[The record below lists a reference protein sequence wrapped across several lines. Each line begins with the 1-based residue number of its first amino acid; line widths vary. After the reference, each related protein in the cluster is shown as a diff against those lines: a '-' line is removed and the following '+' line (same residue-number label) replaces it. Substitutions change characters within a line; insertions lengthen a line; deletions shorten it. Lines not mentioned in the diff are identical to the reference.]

1 MSESDTELNTP
12 NGEHSSNGDRE
23 SGWDQNSTTED
34 AGNDDIILD
43 KDTMDCFLKFKAQ
56 QDLKKTRAEK
66 KRLTKKGLPDKRA
79 ESSSKNVS
87 KAREKVKEYLAL
99 SKSVVDDGDTDEEY
113 IEVCV
118 KKNPKKTKKV
128 LTTKKVAPKPD
139 GDYPNRERVEQGSLV
154 APPPVAP
161 PQVRVEDSAIYK
173 LMFGASNTT
182 DLRAQLLRKK

>member
-1 MSESDTELNTP
+1 MSESDTELNNP
-12 NGEHSSNGDRE
+12 NGDRE
-23 SGWDQNSTTED
+23 SGWDQHSTTED

-118 KKNPKKTKKV
+118 KKNPKKVKKFLKTKV
-128 LTTKKVAPKPD
+128 CTETDVAPSKVAPIVAPILT
-139 GDYPNRERVEQGSLV
+139 GSGALV
-154 APPPVAP
+154 APP
-161 PQVRVEDSAIYK
+161 RVEDSAIYK

>member
-1 MSESDTELNTP
+1 MSESDTELNNP
-12 NGEHSSNGDRE
+12 NGEHSSNGE
-23 SGWDQNSTTED
+23 HSTTED

-118 KKNPKKTKKV
+118 KKKPKKTKKYS
-128 LTTKKVAPKPD
+128 TTKKVAPKPD
-139 GDYPNRERVEQGSLV
+139 GDYPKGSLV

-161 PQVRVEDSAIYK
+161 PPVAPQARVEDSAIYK
-173 LMFGASNTT
+173 LMFGQCSGTRMEGNTT

>member
-1 MSESDTELNTP
+1 MSESDTEININEEVVTD
-12 NGEHSSNGDRE
+12 N
-23 SGWDQNSTTED
+23 
-34 AGNDDIILD
+34 NDDIILD

-99 SKSVVDDGDTDEEY
+99 SKAVVDDGDTDEEY

-118 KKNPKKTKKV
+118 KKNPKKDKKYLKTKIAPQNEPPPIME
-128 LTTKKVAPKPD
+128 TKSLISSAPIGERSSSGSVAKPVVPPKVAPP
-139 GDYPNRERVEQGSLV
+139 
-154 APPPVAP
+154 
-161 PQVRVEDSAIYK
+161 RVEDSAVYK
-173 LMFGASNTT
+173 LMFGQSNPT
-182 DLRAQLLRKK
+182 DLRQQLLRKR

>member
-1 MSESDTELNTP
+1 MSESDTELNNP
-12 NGEHSSNGDRE
+12 ENDVDRL
-23 SGWDQNSTTED
+23 SGWDHT
-34 AGNDDIILD
+34 NDDIILD

-99 SKSVVDDGDTDEEY
+99 SKSVVDDGDTDEDY

-118 KKNPKKTKKV
+118 KKNPKKTKKF
-128 LTTKKVAPKPD
+128 LTTRLLTGSSALTDGIVPVNAKIVPDTPVREIPVRSEPKVEP
-139 GDYPNRERVEQGSLV
+139 
-154 APPPVAP
+154 
-161 PQVRVEDSAIYK
+161 RVEDSAIYK
-173 LMFGASNTT
+173 LMFGQSHTT

>member
-1 MSESDTELNTP
+1 MSESDTELNNT
-12 NGEHSSNGDRE
+12 NGDR
-23 SGWDQNSTTED
+23 STEE

-43 KDTMDCFLKFKAQ
+43 KDTMDCFLNFKAQ

-99 SKSVVDDGDTDEEY
+99 SKAVVDDGDTDEEY

-118 KKNPKKTKKV
+118 KKNPKKDKKYLKTKIAPHDEPPPIME
-128 LTTKKVAPKPD
+128 TKSVVPPKVAPILT
-139 GDYPNRERVEQGSLV
+139 GSGALV
-154 APPPVAP
+154 AQP
-161 PQVRVEDSAIYK
+161 RVEDSAVYK
-173 LMFGASNTT
+173 LMFGQSNPT
-182 DLRAQLLRKK
+182 DLRQQLLRKR

>member
-1 MSESDTELNTP
+1 MSESDTELNNP
-12 NGEHSSNGDRE
+12 NGHR
-23 SGWDQNSTTED
+23 STEE

-118 KKNPKKTKKV
+118 KKNPKKTKKF

-139 GDYPNRERVEQGSLV
+139 GDLV

-161 PQVRVEDSAIYK
+161 PPVVAPQARVEDSAIYK
-173 LMFGASNTT
+173 LMFGQCSSTRMKGNTT

>member
-12 NGEHSSNGDRE
+12 NGEHSSNGE
-23 SGWDQNSTTED
+23 HSTTED

-118 KKNPKKTKKV
+118 KKNPKKTKTI

-139 GDYPNRERVEQGSLV
+139 GEFV
-154 APPPVAP
+154 APVPPACGPPVAP

>member
-1 MSESDTELNTP
+1 MSESDTELNNT
-12 NGEHSSNGDRE
+12 NGDR
-23 SGWDQNSTTED
+23 STEE

-56 QDLKKTRAEK
+56 QDLKKIRAEK

-118 KKNPKKTKKV
+118 KKTPKKTKTF

-139 GDYPNRERVEQGSLV
+139 GDLVAPVPPACGPPV
-154 APPPVAP
+154 APPPVVAP
-161 PQVRVEDSAIYK
+161 QARVEDSAIYK
-173 LMFGASNTT
+173 LMFGQGNTT

>member
-1 MSESDTELNTP
+1 MSESDTELNNP
-12 NGEHSSNGDRE
+12 NGHR
-23 SGWDQNSTTED
+23 STEE

-118 KKNPKKTKKV
+118 KKNPKKTKKY

-139 GDYPNRERVEQGSLV
+139 GDLV

-161 PQVRVEDSAIYK
+161 APVDFVAGPQAGGTRVAPQARVEDSAIYK
-173 LMFGASNTT
+173 LMFGQGNTT